1 MSDQWWLCTRRI
13 WLWPM
18 MIMCDTKCCYIK
30 DSILFWPTFTT
41 TNNQNHTNVLTS
53 HSFNQKNKNSV
64 QYQMKIPL
72 PENSSASFLPKVMQI
87 LVWKQLWICGAEWN
101 SVQTKSKTFW
111 MGEEVQE
118 IYDNNSILWS
128 SSILYNWIP
137 LISSYFKR
145 LVPIHLTPRQCE
157 NSF

>member
-1 MSDQWWLCTRRI
+1 M
-13 WLWPM
+13 
-18 MIMCDTKCCYIK
+18 
-30 DSILFWPTFTT
+30 FTT

-53 HSFNQKNKNSV
+53 HLFNQKNKNSV

-72 PENSSASFLPKVMQI
+72 PENSGASFLPKVMQI
-87 LVWKQLWICGAEWN
+87 LVWKQLWIYGAECN

-128 SSILYNWIP
+128 SSILYNSIS
-137 LISSYFKR
+137 LISSYFER
-145 LVPIHLTPRQCE
+145 LVPIHLMPRQCE

>member
-1 MSDQWWLCTRRI
+1 
-13 WLWPM
+13 M
-18 MIMCDTKCCYIK
+18 MIMCDTKCCYSK
-30 DSILFWPTFTT
+30 DFILFWPTFTT

-53 HSFNQKNKNSV
+53 HSFNQNNKNSV

-72 PENSSASFLPKVMQI
+72 PYNFGVSILPEVMQS
-87 LVWKQLWICGAEWN
+87 LVWKQLWICGTKWN
-101 SVQTKSKTFW
+101 SIQTKSKTLW

-118 IYDNNSILWS
+118 IYENNSLLQS
-128 SSILYNWIP
+128 SSILYNSIN

-145 LVPIHLTPRQCE
+145 LVPLRLTPRQCE